1 MNAAS
6 DFWGELPWRMMEN
19 SQFCVKGVLKE
30 VGQMT
35 VTLMP
40 DLDEWHVN
48 VYIEFWWVEPFFSID

>member
-1 MNAAS
+1 
-6 DFWGELPWRMMEN
+6 MEN